1 MIIESS
7 LQAAD
12 LKSRNELS
20 VHRRQDEV
28 RMSSLMRES
37 IQQEINVKK
46 EVNPPVVK
54 ASSDVSMVKA
64 WYENIKTQQNI
75 TRQALIS
82 ELKQAF
88 PELASQKEAMWYAYN
103 KEKSIK
109 GTDEANSNLL
119 DVLKQELVGDFA
131 NELRAVPPSDNDQLR
146 QMLSEKYSLSAH
158 KEQALW
164 HAWEDLKAV
173 PEMKPVVDLVRQE
186 LSLVISKNA
195 IVKNML
201 THSHKL
207 DLS

>member
-1 MIIESS
+1 MIIDSS
-7 LQAAD
+7 SQAAD
-12 LKSRNELS
+12 LKNRNERS
-20 VHRRQDEV
+20 AHRRQDEE
-28 RMSSLMRES
+28 RMSSLMMKS
-37 IQQEINVKK
+37 TQQAKSVKK
-46 EVNPPVVK
+46 EANPPVVQ
-54 ASSDVSMVKA
+54 ASSDASMVKA

-75 TRQALIS
+75 NQQALIS

-88 PELASQKEAMWYAYN
+88 PELASQKEAMWYAFN
-103 KEKSIK
+103 KEKSLK
-109 GTDEANSNLL
+109 GTEHANSNLL
-119 DVLKQELVGDFA
+119 NVLKQELVGDFA
-131 NELRAVPPSDNDQLR
+131 GELRNVPPSGSDQLR

-164 HAWEDLKAV
+164 HAWDELKAV

>member
-1 MIIESS
+1 MIIDSS

-20 VHRRQDEV
+20 VHRHQDEA

-37 IQQEINVKK
+37 TQQEINAKK
-46 EVNPPVVK
+46 EVNPPVVE
-54 ASSDVSMVKA
+54 ASSDVSMVKD

-119 DVLKQELVGDFA
+119 DALKQELVGDFA

>member
-1 MIIESS
+1 MIIDSS

-20 VHRRQDEV
+20 VHRRQDEA

-37 IQQEINVKK
+37 TQQEINAKK
-46 EVNPPVVK
+46 EVNPPVVE
-54 ASSDVSMVKA
+54 ASNDVSMVKA

-88 PELASQKEAMWYAYN
+88 PELSSQKEAMWYAYN

-119 DVLKQELVGDFA
+119 DALKQELVGDFA
-131 NELRAVPPSDNDQLR
+131 NELRAVPPSDNNQLR

>member
-1 MIIESS
+1 MIIDSS

-20 VHRRQDEV
+20 VHRRQDEA

-37 IQQEINVKK
+37 TQQEINAKK
-46 EVNPPVVK
+46 EVNPPVVE

-75 TRQALIS
+75 SRQALIS

-119 DVLKQELVGDFA
+119 DALKQELVGDFA

>member
-1 MIIESS
+1 MIIDSS

-20 VHRRQDEV
+20 VHRRQDEA

-37 IQQEINVKK
+37 TQQEINAKK
-46 EVNPPVVK
+46 EVNPPVVE
-54 ASSDVSMVKA
+54 ASSDVSMVNA

-119 DVLKQELVGDFA
+119 DALKQELVGDFA

-158 KEQALW
+158 KELALW
-164 HAWEDLKAV
+164 HAWEGLKAV

>member
-1 MIIESS
+1 MIIDSS

-12 LKSRNELS
+12 PKSRNELS
-20 VHRRQDEV
+20 AYRRQDEE
-28 RMSSLMRES
+28 RMSSLMTES
-37 IQQEINVKK
+37 TQQEKSVKK
-46 EVNPPVVK
+46 ETNPPVVQ
-54 ASSDVSMVKA
+54 ASSDASMVKA
-64 WYENIKTQQNI
+64 WYENIKPQQYI
-75 TRQALIS
+75 SRQALIS

-88 PELASQKEAMWYAYN
+88 PELASQKEALWYAYN
-103 KEKSIK
+103 KEKSLK
-109 GTDEANSNLL
+109 GTEEANSNLL
-119 DVLKQELVGDFA
+119 NMLKQELVGDFA
-131 NELRAVPPSDNDQLR
+131 SELRDVPPTGSDQLR

-164 HAWEDLKAV
+164 HAWDELKAV

>member
-1 MIIESS
+1 
-7 LQAAD
+7 
-12 LKSRNELS
+12 
-20 VHRRQDEV
+20 
-28 RMSSLMRES
+28 MSSLMRES
-37 IQQEINVKK
+37 TQQEINAKK
-46 EVNPPVVK
+46 EVNPPVVE

-75 TRQALIS
+75 SRQALIS

-119 DVLKQELVGDFA
+119 DALKQELVGDFA

>member
-1 MIIESS
+1 M
-7 LQAAD
+7 QAAD

-20 VHRRQDEV
+20 VHRRQDEA

-37 IQQEINVKK
+37 TQQEINAKK
-46 EVNPPVVK
+46 EVNPPVVE

-119 DVLKQELVGDFA
+119 DALKQELVGDFA

-164 HAWEDLKAV
+164 HAWEDLKAA

>member
-1 MIIESS
+1 MIIDSS

-20 VHRRQDEV
+20 VHRRQDEA

-37 IQQEINVKK
+37 TQQEINAKK
-46 EVNPPVVK
+46 EVNPPVVE

-119 DVLKQELVGDFA
+119 DALKQELVGDFA

-164 HAWEDLKAV
+164 HAWEDLKAA

>member
-1 MIIESS
+1 MIIDSS

-20 VHRRQDEV
+20 VHRRQDEA

-37 IQQEINVKK
+37 TQQEINAKK
-46 EVNPPVVK
+46 EVNPPVVE

-119 DVLKQELVGDFA
+119 DALKQELVGNFA

>member
-1 MIIESS
+1 MIIDSS

-20 VHRRQDEV
+20 VHRRQDEA

-37 IQQEINVKK
+37 TQQEINAKK
-46 EVNPPVVK
+46 EVNPPVVE

-119 DVLKQELVGDFA
+119 DALKQELVGDFA

>member
-37 IQQEINVKK
+37 IQQEINAKK

-131 NELRAVPPSDNDQLR
+131 NELIAVPPSDDDQLR

-195 IVKNML
+195 IAKNML